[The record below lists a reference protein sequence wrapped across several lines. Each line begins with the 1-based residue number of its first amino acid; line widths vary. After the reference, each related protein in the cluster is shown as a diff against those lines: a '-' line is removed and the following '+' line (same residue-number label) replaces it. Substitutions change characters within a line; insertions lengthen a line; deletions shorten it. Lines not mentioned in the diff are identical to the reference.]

1 MNGEDE
7 LLPLGNPPVLEHTT
21 PTDEKEVAQRLVVF
35 PFTPPDVK
43 LKDNEALSSSND
55 WFTKHDKN
63 KIDQLG
69 SLDFTPRAAHNALE
83 SSRNFITLRPESKFI
98 SFLRR

>member
-1 MNGEDE
+1 
-7 LLPLGNPPVLEHTT
+7 
-21 PTDEKEVAQRLVVF
+21 
-35 PFTPPDVK
+35 VK
-43 LKDNEALSSSND
+43 LKDKEPLSSSND

-69 SLDFTPRAAHNALE
+69 SLDFYASTGPKASVLFQ
-83 SSRNFITLRPESKFI
+83 NFITLQPESKSI